1 MTGIEL
7 KEKLTETRYSMAD
20 IARKLGIKPQDLN
33 ALFNVKDTKTGT
45 IERLSDALELPI
57 AYFYGEAFGSVQ
69 IHGNHIATGDNTVN
83 SSDDRLMNLLVSKDE
98 QLTMAMKQTSKAQD
112 QMDKAQS
119 QMDRVLDKFCGKV
132 EG

>member
-7 KEKLTETRYSMAD
+7 KERLTETRYSMAD
-20 IARKLGIKPQDLN
+20 IARKLGIRPQDLN

-45 IERLSDALELPI
+45 VERLSEVLELPI
-57 AYFYGEAFGSVQ
+57 AYFYGEAYGSVQ
-69 IHGNHIATGDNTVN
+69 IHGSHIATGDNTVN
-83 SSDDRLMNLLVSKDE
+83 GNDDRLLNLLVSKDE
-98 QLTMAMKQTSKAQD
+98 QLTMAMKQTSKAQE
-112 QMDKAQS
+112 